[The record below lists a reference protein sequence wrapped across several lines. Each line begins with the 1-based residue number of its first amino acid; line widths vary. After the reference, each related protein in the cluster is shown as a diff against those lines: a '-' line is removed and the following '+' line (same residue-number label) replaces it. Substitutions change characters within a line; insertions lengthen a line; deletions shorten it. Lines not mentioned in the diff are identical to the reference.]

1 MKALI
6 KVNSL
11 KVGDDTIQTVNARN
25 LHKWL
30 ESKQQF
36 SNWIRGRIEDYGF
49 VENAD
54 YLTINKKSERQ
65 ILIEYHISLDMAK
78 EISMVDR
85 SAKGKEARQY
95 FISCEKRLKELEQSK
110 LLDQQ
115 ARSELKVE
123 FRPMTDAVIN
133 SREGK
138 EVKFYHFTTE
148 ADLINRIVFG
158 CSSAKFKAQNDI
170 EKTESL
176 RDFLTIEQKNALIS
190 LQRANTVFL
199 LMGLP
204 YEERKAQLTRLYD
217 RQHSDKLIEEHMRLG
232 A

>member
-1 MKALI
+1 MKNLALATKNTMSSLEIAKLVSSKHAAVKLSI
-6 KVNSL
+6 KRLMASGVISNSPL
-11 KVGDDTIQTVNARN
+11 ENGIKAANGVIETVYNVCKRDSYVVVAQ
-25 LHKWL
+25 LSPEFTGAL
-30 ESKQQF
+30 
-36 SNWIRGRIEDYGF
+36 
-49 VENAD
+49 
-54 YLTINKKSERQ
+54 
-65 ILIEYHISLDMAK
+65 
-78 EISMVDR
+78 VDR
-85 SAKGKEARQY
+85 WIALENK
-95 FISCEKRLKELEQSK
+95 EQSK
-110 LLDQQ
+110 LEDQK

-170 EKTESL
+170 EKNESL

-199 LMGLP
+199 LMGTP
-204 YEERKAQLTRLYD
+204 YEERKVQLTRLYD
-217 RQHSDKLIEEHMRLG
+217 RQHNEKLIEEHMRLG